1 MDEENKNGQNGEPEK
16 YEGKLFAWVAI
27 GLCAA
32 GAVAFG
38 LAFSALGIYALIA
51 SLIFQI
57 ASLTFVNL
65 QKKKNDLKWL
75 LYIKIVAYALFAAAI
90 MVFAGG
96 TIWSAQ
102 TE

>member
-75 LYIKIVAYALFAAAI
+75 LYVKTAAYVLLVAALFL
-90 MVFAGG
+90 FAGG
-96 TIWSAQ
+96 AIWSSLK
-102 TE
+102 

>member
-1 MDEENKNGQNGEPEK
+1 MDEENKNGQNQEPVK
-16 YEGKLFAWVAI
+16 YTGKLFAWIAT

-38 LAFSALGIYALIA
+38 LAFTALGIYALIS

-57 ASLTFVNL
+57 AALTFVNL

-75 LYIKIVAYALFAAAI
+75 LYVRIAAYALFVAALFL
-90 MVFAGG
+90 FAGG
-96 TIWSAQ
+96 AIWSAKK
-102 TE
+102 